1 MEQLGLRDDSPAL
14 GEAFTDACAEESLV
28 RHEASHAAMGTVFSI
43 AAYGS
48 NSERLQGSLARSFQ
62 EIDRLDN
69 LMSHYKPQSELS
81 TINREASHRTV
92 VVPPELLRLLED
104 SLRFSEQTCGAFDI
118 TVGPLMKSWGFFRG
132 WVRLPEPR
140 ELEQAM
146 RRTGYRHVK
155 LDAATHTV
163 RFDEPGVELDLG
175 AIGKGCAVDRVVEIL
190 RADGVSR
197 ALVSGG
203 TSSIYA
209 IGAPPGE
216 HGWEI
221 SVCDPFDRRKQ
232 ACSLRLQN
240 MSISISGSQEKSF
253 VLDGKLYT
261 HLLDPRNGRP
271 VEDMLMTVVIAASNA
286 AGDAL
291 STAFFVS
298 GVKQTQ
304 AYIENHPNLTAIF
317 YMPMGS
323 SPEQSHEWLDAMAT
337 SDPWASPALTNFCI
351 SGAKGLISVRL

>member
-1 MEQLGLRDDSPAL
+1 MEQKYLRDSKDKSPVQSEAL
-14 GEAFTDACAEESLV
+14 TDACAEDPLV
-28 RHEASHAAMGTVFSI
+28 RHEDSHAAMGTVFSI
-43 AAYGS
+43 TAYGS
-48 NSERLQGSLARSFQ
+48 NSERIQLSFARCFR

-69 LMSHYKPQSELS
+69 LMSRYKPESELS
-81 TINREASHRTV
+81 TLNREAFRGAAV
-92 VVPPELLRLLED
+92 VTAELFKLLQR

-132 WVRLPEPR
+132 CGCLPEPP
-140 ELEQAM
+140 ELELAL

-155 LDAATHTV
+155 LDATSHTL
-163 RFDEPGVELDLG
+163 RFDEPGIELDLG
-175 AIGKGCAVDRVVEIL
+175 AIGKGYAVDRVVEIL

-232 ACSLRLQN
+232 ACSLRLRN

-253 VLDGKLYT
+253 LLDGKVYT
-261 HLLDPRNGRP
+261 HIFDPRNGKP
-271 VEDMLMTVVIAASNA
+271 VEDMLMTVVIAASSA
-286 AGDAL
+286 ASDAL

-304 AYIENHPNLTAIF
+304 AYLQIHPNLTAMF
-317 YMPMGS
+317 YQPKGS
-323 SPEQSHEWLDAMAT
+323 PRTAERVVLKSNLV
-337 SDPWASPALTNFCI
+337 ALPPNSFI
-351 SGAKGLISVRL
+351 WS